1 LVGAVKV
8 ERLEEDR
15 LEEDRLEEDRLEE
28 DRLEE
33 EPLLCDFII
42 YNINVTKYSNKLNN

>member
-8 ERLEEDR
+8 ER

-42 YNINVTKYSNKLNN
+42 YNINVRKYSNKLNN